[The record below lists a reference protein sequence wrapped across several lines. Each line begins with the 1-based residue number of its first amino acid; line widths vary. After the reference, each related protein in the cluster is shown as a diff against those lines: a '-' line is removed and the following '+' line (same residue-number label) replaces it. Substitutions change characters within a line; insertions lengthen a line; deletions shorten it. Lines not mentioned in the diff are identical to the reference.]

1 MNTDPPS
8 PVDVS
13 VIMSAIRQRMR
24 AENECETGAMRS
36 ARKSLPADL
45 MARISR
51 LQARM
56 GSLRASV
63 AHIGGMP
70 PAPPTLRGKLG
81 ALAIGGMRR
90 SLFWLIPNLQATQ
103 EQLIAAIDD
112 QTKALKEVVTALEKT
127 NFRIELLIAERE
139 SAGAAVDDGRRDAAA
154 SWERPH

>member
-1 MNTDPPS
+1 MNTGLPS

-24 AENECETGAMRS
+24 AENQRRADAMRN
-36 ARKSLPADL
+36 ARKGLPADL
-45 MARISR
+45 VARVSR
-51 LQARM
+51 LRARM
-56 GSLRASV
+56 

-81 ALAIGGMRR
+81 ALAVGIMRR

-112 QTKALKEVVTALEKT
+112 QTTALEEVVTALQRT
-127 NFRIELLIAERE
+127 NFRIELLIDERE
-139 SAGAAVDDGRRDAAA
+139 SGGAALDDGRREAG
-154 SWERPH
+154 SGERPH